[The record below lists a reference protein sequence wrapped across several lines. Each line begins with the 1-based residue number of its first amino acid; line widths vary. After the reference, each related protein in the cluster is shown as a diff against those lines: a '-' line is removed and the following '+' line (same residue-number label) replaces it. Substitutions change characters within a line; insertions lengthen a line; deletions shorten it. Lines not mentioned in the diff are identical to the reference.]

1 MIGNLDHGATTSAVN
16 AITAPLPTFQ
26 LPLIPGGP
34 PDGFGWEQREFSDLS
49 RTTAFIAGINERDK
63 FLGRNRHSGSVSRGA
78 IGFLKRRKNVQNM
91 NRAMAFSCVGTI
103 TVHLMNIISLY
114 VFSPMKQV
122 RKFVFINHSR
132 DEDFQEFHGKAIAL
146 DNRDRYAPF
155 PSLFIIHEMRV
166 RGRHPFQPSDIDL
179 PDDIPWQ
186 QRISAGGVY
195 NDVSDSFNRR
205 APPGSRSG
213 NVSARPLPQT
223 WRATKGTGDTL
234 PGGRRITLNADV
246 IAEILAATRAS
257 PSWKACK
264 MEGISWDGT
273 AEENIQKYVSS
284 IGVQDSQESGPE
296 DPKDD

>member
-1 MIGNLDHGATTSAVN
+1 M
-16 AITAPLPTFQ
+16 APLPTFQ

-63 FLGRNRHSGSVSRGA
+63 FLGRNRCVICGIRTSLELCYIIPKSEPETW
-78 IGFLKRRKNVQNM
+78 IGLKRRDWLPEETKE
-91 NRAMAFSCVGTI
+91 RPEHEPRGAMAFSCVGTI

-114 VFSPMKQV
+114 VFFPM
-122 RKFVFINHSR
+122 F
-132 DEDFQEFHGKAIAL
+132 ATIAL

-186 QRISAGGVY
+186 QWISAGGAY
-195 NDVSDSFNRR
+195 HDVSDSFNRR

-213 NVSARPLPQT
+213 HVSARPLPQT
-223 WRATKGTGDTL
+223 WRATMGTGDTL